1 MKKTLAAA
9 LALASLALADTGAD
23 FNSALAAELQKANYN
38 SGCSYSIS
46 ATLSDI
52 PGNSGF
58 ITLGEGYYLVNQWH
72 RYWGLNMESSNEIFG
87 TPEFYSMKVT
97 GNTYTYTS
105 KDKMLPVLWAQN
117 AEGTG
122 SGQRNAGAHVK
133 VTIDCNGTDTTISLS
148 YGISEITDIFI
159 LKGTAIYAPSI
170 SIENKIKVDDAQI
183 KVNPGGMSLLTQLL
197 LSGLGIVVLGGI
209 ALILFRS
216 FHREKRKIG
225 NQLLP

>member
-133 VTIDCNGTDTTISLS
+133 VTIDCNGSDTTISLS

-216 FHREKRKIG
+216 VHREKR
-225 NQLLP
+225 

>member
-122 SGQRNAGAHVK
+122 SGQRNAGSHVK

-183 KVNPGGMSLLTQLL
+183 KVHPGGMSLLTQLL

-216 FHREKRKIG
+216 FHREKR
-225 NQLLP
+225 

>member
-38 SGCSYSIS
+38 SRCSYSIS

-122 SGQRNAGAHVK
+122 SGQRNAGPHVK
-133 VTIDCNGTDTTISLS
+133 VTIACDGTDTTIRLA
-148 YGISEITDIFI
+148 YGIAEITDTFM
-159 LKGTAIYAPSI
+159 LKGTAIHAPSI
-170 SIENKIKVDDAQI
+170 SFENKIKVDDAQI
-183 KVNPGGMSLLTQLL
+183 TVQPGSMFPLTWLL

-209 ALILFRS
+209 AIILFRRA
-216 FHREKRKIG
+216 HRKE
-225 NQLLP
+225 N